1 MDITT
6 QRVIDYAISLRAEY
20 IATAADYGI
29 EDKRTKALLAKC
41 RAIAEMYHDLTDRY
55 LIDEIAESI

>member
-6 QRVIDYAISLRAEY
+6 QRILDYAISLRAEY

-29 EDKRTKALLAKC
+29 DDKRTNALRAKY
-41 RAIAEMYHDLTDRY
+41 RAIAEMYHDLTDRC
-55 LIDEIAESI
+55 LSDDITESI